1 MSVFVMMFV
10 SPLFLYVFS
19 GCDMF
24 YKNTIWE
31 LLGLRW
37 PGLFLASVVPLL
49 LTMILFLGPLALQAL
64 NGLWSLYAEP
74 MYWLSNIGNLIWL
87 RNHIVAPLSEEFTFR
102 ACMVPLLLQCFQP
115 LTAVFVCPLFFGVA
129 HFHHM
134 AERLKAGMDLKQ
146 ALLISCFQFMYTT
159 LFGAY
164 SAYLFL
170 RTGHFV
176 APFLAHAFCNHMGFP
191 DLVDLMNYTEP
202 KRCLLMLL
210 CIVGLLAWCLL
221 LTPLTNPHWYSNT
234 VYFKV

>member
-10 SPLFLYVFS
+10 SPLFLYMFS
-19 GCDMF
+19 GCDML

-37 PGLFLASVVPLL
+37 PGLFLASVLPLF
-49 LTMILFLGPLALQAL
+49 LTMILFLGPLALQAFS
-64 NGLWSLYAEP
+64 GLWNLYAEP

-102 ACMVPLLLQCFQP
+102 ACMVPLLLQCFRP

-146 ALLISCFQFMYTT
+146 ALLVSCFQFTYTT

-170 RTGHFV
+170 RTGHFI

-191 DLVDLMNYTEP
+191 DLVDLMTYKEP
-202 KRCLLMLL
+202 KRSVVLLL

-221 LTPLTNPHWYSNT
+221 LAPLTNPQWYSNS